1 MFHQQL
7 TPIGNSLGLS
17 CLVAALPVA
26 TVLLLL
32 GVLRRPAWQAA
43 LAGLVLALIIAVQ
56 PWQMPIG
63 LALQSV
69 LHGATIAIWPVMWI
83 VVNGLLLYNIAV
95 RSGRFDAL
103 RHWVIRHIPN
113 DRRVILVVIGFCFG
127 ALMEGVTGFGAPV
140 AVTGALLILVGFA
153 PLEAIVFV
161 LIFNTA
167 PVAFGGLG
175 NPVTVLSAVT
185 GLPAQALAAMVGRQL
200 PIMALLL
207 PFYVMALYG
216 GWRSMRALWP
226 ILLVA
231 GGSFAIGQFV
241 TANYINYMLTDV
253 VSSLGS
259 LLCTVLFLKVWKP
272 TPDPAFMMQH
282 APVVTGPQDERVPA
296 WQGWIPWLTLAATVI
311 LWILFKLPAIGQ
323 QNIPWPRLH
332 NAIAITL
339 YNGKPYAAIWNF
351 QPLATGTAI
360 LVSWLITAMLVRL
373 PLAQLLACVGQTLR
387 QVWLAVITVMLIIG
401 LAYLMN
407 YSGLAY
413 TLGLGAAWTGKV
425 FIVCSPFLG
434 WLAVLL
440 SGSDASGNALFG
452 NLQVVAAR
460 QLGLNPVLFAA
471 TNTSGGVMGKMISPQ
486 NIVTGLSVTSLKG
499 HEGSVFAR
507 TFIHSIVFTLFLV
520 LLVLVQQYLT
530 PWMIP
535 AVGVAP

>member
-56 PWQMPIG
+56 PWKMPIG

-241 TANYINYMLTDV
+241 TANYI
-253 VSSLGS
+253 
-259 LLCTVLFLKVWKP
+259 
-272 TPDPAFMMQH
+272 
-282 APVVTGPQDERVPA
+282 
-296 WQGWIPWLTLAATVI
+296 
-311 LWILFKLPAIGQ
+311 
-323 QNIPWPRLH
+323 
-332 NAIAITL
+332 
-339 YNGKPYAAIWNF
+339 
-351 QPLATGTAI
+351 
-360 LVSWLITAMLVRL
+360 
-373 PLAQLLACVGQTLR
+373 
-387 QVWLAVITVMLIIG
+387 
-401 LAYLMN
+401 
-407 YSGLAY
+407 
-413 TLGLGAAWTGKV
+413 
-425 FIVCSPFLG
+425 
-434 WLAVLL
+434 
-440 SGSDASGNALFG
+440 
-452 NLQVVAAR
+452 
-460 QLGLNPVLFAA
+460 
-471 TNTSGGVMGKMISPQ
+471 
-486 NIVTGLSVTSLKG
+486 
-499 HEGSVFAR
+499 
-507 TFIHSIVFTLFLV
+507 
-520 LLVLVQQYLT
+520 
-530 PWMIP
+530 
-535 AVGVAP
+535 